1 MQWQPKAD
9 VVACHMPCLV
19 TVQTQT
25 KTRRGH
31 IDSSELLVSRVRSLG
46 GFHRHGQ
53 VCRLAMV
60 TEPSISLK
68 CLPKFATGTSS
79 QRRWRQLVPHQARCM
94 SAPKHWQKASSIQC
108 PRASLKLHTASPL
121 WPADGSRPTH
131 CWAFFYSWPLLIKQR
146 GRVDE
151 RDPQGWKTLTWYFDN
166 LAGFVA

>member
-1 MQWQPKAD
+1 MCHVSLPPKARRTLGETRYIAANFSFR
-9 VVACHMPCLV
+9 VFGPLAVFTV
-19 TVQTQT
+19 TA
-25 KTRRGH
+25 
-31 IDSSELLVSRVRSLG
+31 RSVGWRWL
-46 GFHRHGQ
+46 F
-53 VCRLAMV
+53 RLQF
-60 TEPSISLK
+60 SLK
-68 CLPKFATGTSS
+68 CLPKFVTGPSS
-79 QRRWRQLVPHQARCM
+79 PRQWKQLVPHQVRCM